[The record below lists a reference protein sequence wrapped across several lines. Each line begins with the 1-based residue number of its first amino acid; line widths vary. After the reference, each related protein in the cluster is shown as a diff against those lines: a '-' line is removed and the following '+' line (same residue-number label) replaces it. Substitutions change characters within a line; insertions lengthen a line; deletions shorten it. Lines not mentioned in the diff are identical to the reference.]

1 MRQKVTQRLLQMVRT
16 AAKKAKAT
24 RSGTTVQSST
34 RRLQSL
40 GKKKREEKKQKKEMS
55 AMLAVEIRRDS
66 ENLNIRNRIFE
77 VRTKAPKTVAV
88 KASFSCSAWGASC
101 PAGWFGNMKFGREKT
116 FPPCLINADSQLGY
130 KHLYKPTSAHAHKE
144 MLLCHKYGVKTICPS
159 TWLTWHPHHTL
170 YSLFGLHV
178 FHVHDALLPKQIWA
192 KTEMMQQQH
201 HIVNIF
207 EKSNTT
213 VLCYAVFKILINKHW
228 TNSYLALGPE
238 ATVHKQQVGID
249 VLARVYSA
257 LN

>member
-101 PAGWFGNMKFGREKT
+101 PAGWFGNMKFGREKNIPT
-116 FPPCLINADSQLGY
+116 LSDKCWFPVRVQTPVRTHECPCTQRNASLSQIWSQN
-130 KHLYKPTSAHAHKE
+130 H
-144 MLLCHKYGVKTICPS
+144 
-159 TWLTWHPHHTL
+159 
-170 YSLFGLHV
+170 
-178 FHVHDALLPKQIWA
+178 LPKYIVDLTSTSHTVFSFWA
-192 KTEMMQQQH
+192 TR
-201 HIVNIF
+201 I
-207 EKSNTT
+207 SCTW
-213 VLCYAVFKILINKHW
+213 C
-228 TNSYLALGPE
+228 P
-238 ATVHKQQVGID
+238 ATQTDLSKD
-249 VLARVYSA
+249 WNDAAAAPYC
-257 LN
+257 